1 MRPKIFSSTPKIAK
15 ATRQAAATHV
25 GPQASDEQL
34 NATTR
39 AMSEV
44 LDGSQ
49 GKVLYRHGGRQGQ
62 KLSSHK
68 ASLWQRFKYEE
79 SSAQHTKSAVNQL
92 KHLADQHVARS
103 SRSDADAYKAA
114 ARELQ
119 TLVGALTNRLV
130 PTDELRLAVRR
141 LAELT
146 RPAHD

>member
-15 ATRQAAATHV
+15 STRQAAATPV
-25 GPQASDEQL
+25 GDQAPDEQL
-34 NATTR
+34 GATTR
-39 AMSEV
+39 AMGKV

-49 GKVLYRHGGRQGQ
+49 GKVLYMHGGRQGQ
-62 KLSSHK
+62 KLSGHK

-79 SSAQHTKSAVNQL
+79 SSAQHTKRAVNQL

-103 SRSDADAYKAA
+103 SRSNADAYKAA

-119 TLVGALTNRLV
+119 TLVGPLTNRLV
-130 PTDELRLAVRR
+130 PTNELRLAVQR